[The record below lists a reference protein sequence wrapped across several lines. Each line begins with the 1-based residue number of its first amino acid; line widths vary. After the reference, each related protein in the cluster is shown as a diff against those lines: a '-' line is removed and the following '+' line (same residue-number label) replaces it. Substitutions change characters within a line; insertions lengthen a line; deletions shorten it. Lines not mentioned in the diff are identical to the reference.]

1 MDKSINI
8 HKLCVLT
15 PVAAS
20 QLWCAL
26 WNAQNHYRDYS
37 ALIVIQKSF
46 FYQRFMQIFTEINFS
61 HAAIVKAMS
70 KIGLVQQ
77 TKKKNYK
84 NHCHVDSKTSSK
96 AKYKSLEKY
105 SFFCKCW

>member
-20 QLWCAL
+20 QLWCSL

-61 HAAIVKAMS
+61 HAAIVKAMR

-77 TKKKNYK
+77 TKKKTIK
-84 NHCHVDSKTSSK
+84 IIAMSIQKCQ
-96 AKYKSLEKY
+96 AKRSTKV
-105 SFFCKCW
+105 